1 MPRDGAIF
9 GDLRVISVADDGVCP
24 LAEFLDIAGQIKSD
38 APTYGQTVSTV
49 H

>member
-24 LAEFLDIAGQIKSD
+24 LAENPARTLLARSNL
-38 APTYGQTVSTV
+38 TR
-49 H
+49 